1 MTDFIKEPYN
11 LQCGDHIAVKIKSH
25 NGQWSQFSKPNS
37 LGATIKVKPI
47 DKETEDF
54 NMKNIRVFEE
64 DLFEKQLKWSR
75 RKHEKFDM
83 QL

>member
-1 MTDFIKEPYN
+1 M
-11 LQCGDHIAVKIKSH
+11 
-25 NGQWSQFSKPNS
+25 
-37 LGATIKVKPI
+37 ATVKVKPI

-75 RKHEKFDM
+75 KKHEKFDM
-83 QL
+83 